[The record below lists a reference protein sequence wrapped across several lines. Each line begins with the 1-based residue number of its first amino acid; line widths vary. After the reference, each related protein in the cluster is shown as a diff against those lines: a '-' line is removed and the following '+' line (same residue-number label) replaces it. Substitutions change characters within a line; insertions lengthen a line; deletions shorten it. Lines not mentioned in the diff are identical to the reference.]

1 MDSFRRGIAAQVTDR
16 LPRPVRRGLR
26 VVLLALLVVILLF
39 GLFRAAAPFLVQ
51 TAVVRTG
58 IERAIA
64 QWTGHDVTIE
74 GSPTIIF
81 WPQPRIE
88 VDRVTVSKASPD
100 GVRLLSRTRKL
111 SAEFSLYQALRGR
124 AVFEDFR
131 LIEPEIFVTRD
142 EEGRLDW
149 AEDGLLSEATRN
161 VAASGP
167 QRVLD
172 PMLDRRVGDIA
183 VENGRIEI
191 EDAKSGRTWRAIGIN
206 GAIQWPR
213 LSGAAAIRA
222 TAQVAGQ
229 DLQLNLSSPEPLAL
243 LSGASAPVEGDLA
256 SALVSG
262 RFQGSAHLAHYGF
275 VSGSLALSSSDA
287 AALAAWMGSDMPL
300 FHSMK
305 EFALNAQIITTGD
318 AVRFDQ
324 MQLTLNG
331 STGSGIVDFSLAP
344 ANTARLTGTVAF
356 DRVDLPALLRVV
368 SATSEETFS
377 IAGQSALDLD
387 LRISAQEAAAGPL
400 TLDSTAISIVN
411 KREGARFDILDGTVA
426 GGRIT
431 GQLVGSQDG
440 FASGGKVSVS
450 LRDADLAELSE
461 RLGLKGPFPMARG
474 SIEADLS
481 FPGASPVVDLSDVS
495 GDLRIATGPGIL
507 PDVNPSVILQR
518 VGTQTYSPLLNPEGE
533 DFEYQKLDV
542 AARLTD
548 GVAQIASAKIESADG
563 GIDLTGVV
571 SRRGGLALSAR
582 IENASPAGPRGRIFI
597 GGSWPDPVAIE
608 IP

>member
-191 EDAKSGRTWRAIGIN
+191 EDAKSGRAGRRPGSSTEPFLAR
-206 GAIQWPR
+206 
-213 LSGAAAIRA
+213 
-222 TAQVAGQ
+222 TACPAFRRQC
-229 DLQLNLSSPEPLAL
+229 P
-243 LSGASAPVEGDLA
+243 
-256 SALVSG
+256 G
-262 RFQGSAHLAHYGF
+262 RRRPCVG
-275 VSGSLALSSSDA
+275 
-287 AALAAWMGSDMPL
+287 PC
-300 FHSMK
+300 
-305 EFALNAQIITTGD
+305 
-318 AVRFDQ
+318 
-324 MQLTLNG
+324 
-331 STGSGIVDFSLAP
+331 
-344 ANTARLTGTVAF
+344 
-356 DRVDLPALLRVV
+356 LRK
-368 SATSEETFS
+368 
-377 IAGQSALDLD
+377 
-387 LRISAQEAAAGPL
+387 IS
-400 TLDSTAISIVN
+400 
-411 KREGARFDILDGTVA
+411 R
-426 GGRIT
+426 
-431 GQLVGSQDG
+431 VGSPCT
-440 FASGGKVSVS
+440 
-450 LRDADLAELSE
+450 LRL
-461 RLGLKGPFPMARG
+461 R
-474 SIEADLS
+474 
-481 FPGASPVVDLSDVS
+481 
-495 GDLRIATGPGIL
+495 LRIACPFLI
-507 PDVNPSVILQR
+507 
-518 VGTQTYSPLLNPEGE
+518 
-533 DFEYQKLDV
+533 
-542 AARLTD
+542 
-548 GVAQIASAKIESADG
+548 
-563 GIDLTGVV
+563 
-571 SRRGGLALSAR
+571 RRGSA
-582 IENASPAGPRGRIFI
+582 GRLD
-597 GGSWPDPVAIE
+597 GKRHAPVPFDEGICAE
-608 IP
+608 CANHHDR